1 MCGRVAKV
9 AAMVMAVLTLALAV
23 AVVVVIVALG
33 VIGCVVLVLRRK
45 SGSD

>member
-1 MCGRVAKV
+1 MCGRVVKV

-23 AVVVVIVALG
+23 AVSLG

-45 SGSD
+45 SGSH